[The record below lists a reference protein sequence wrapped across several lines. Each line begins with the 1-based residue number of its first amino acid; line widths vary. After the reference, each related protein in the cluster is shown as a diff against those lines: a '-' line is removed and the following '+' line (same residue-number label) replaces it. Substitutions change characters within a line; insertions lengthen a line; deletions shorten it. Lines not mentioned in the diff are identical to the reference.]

1 MTPLMCGSWN
11 SRHSCRRTAI
21 FSRPAP
27 ERAAPPSPP
36 RDWSALGESALLLGG
51 RGVNPRCRERASQ
64 RPLKQ
69 RLARLKKP
77 ARRRPRRYW
86 WLPLPRARPLLPAQP
101 MAARGGRVRTAWGG
115 GGAWAAVEREIR
127 SAAVG
132 AAAAMALPALQ
143 RLESLKYAELQQL
156 AKAAGLK
163 ANLRGDKLLKALK
176 QHFQGRKEENE
187 NMDAERS
194 ASASMNSD
202 ELSCQKEFKPDPAC
216 FVTKRCKEKKATR
229 KKKNSSEEI
238 KTSEETTGL
247 SAEKEEHSEMKENEV
262 PHGEHE
268 KGQMVFQNEEP
279 VIKKRAIENPGMATG
294 EKDQPEK
301 TSIKSTGVERDIH
314 PAGGKIPLYVG
325 RASRSGKTGMKAT
338 TPNFKKLHEAHFKKM
353 ESIADY
359 IERKKKMI
367 ENCSSS
373 LNEVKKHTAGKTFLF
388 SPNPERGRLSA
399 TCTPSNLRRSPR
411 SLLNTA
417 SQSILSRKSSFNPSV
432 LSTTKMNVRFSEA
445 TKDNEH
451 KRSLT
456 KTPSRMSPYLEF
468 CTPDSQKSCKLLSRK
483 DSKKDTRNNDLAAS
497 KVVTPF
503 KFAAHSA
510 EPTSTK
516 KTFDLKA
523 SLSRPLRYQPHKG
536 RLKPWGESKENTA
549 INKSVSRNISS
560 RKKDYKQPHLQT
572 REERREKHEQERK
585 KKKAQVLGNRR
596 GLSVG

>member
-1 MTPLMCGSWN
+1 
-11 SRHSCRRTAI
+11 
-21 FSRPAP
+21 
-27 ERAAPPSPP
+27 
-36 RDWSALGESALLLGG
+36 
-51 RGVNPRCRERASQ
+51 
-64 RPLKQ
+64 
-69 RLARLKKP
+69 
-77 ARRRPRRYW
+77 
-86 WLPLPRARPLLPAQP
+86 
-101 MAARGGRVRTAWGG
+101 
-115 GGAWAAVEREIR
+115 
-127 SAAVG
+127 
-132 AAAAMALPALQ
+132 MALPALQ

-156 AKAAGLK
+156 AKAVGLK

-176 QHFQGRKEENE
+176 QHFQGIKEESE
-187 NMDAERS
+187 NTDAEKS
-194 ASASMNSD
+194 ASASMNT
-202 ELSCQKEFKPDPAC
+202 ELSCQKEFKPDPVC
-216 FVTKRCKEKKATR
+216 FVTKRSKEKKATR
-229 KKKNSSEEI
+229 KKKNSREEI
-238 KTSEETTGL
+238 KTKEETTGL

-262 PHGEHE
+262 PHGEQE

-279 VIKKRAIENPGMATG
+279 VIKKRAIENSGMATG
-294 EKDQPEK
+294 EKEQPEK
-301 TSIKSTGVERDIH
+301 TSTKGTREECDIH
-314 PAGGKIPLYVG
+314 PVGGKIPIHVG

-373 LNEVKKHTAGKTFLF
+373 LNEVKKRTAGKTFLF

-399 TCTPSNLRRSPR
+399 TCTPSNPRRSPR

-456 KTPSRMSPYLEF
+456 KTPSRMSPYLNEF
-468 CTPDSQKSCKLLSRK
+468 CTPDSQKSCKRLSTK
-483 DSKKDTRNNDLAAS
+483 SSKRDTKNNDLAAS

-503 KFAAHSA
+503 KFGAHSA

-536 RLKPWGESKENTA
+536 RLKPWGESKENTV
-549 INKSVSRNISS
+549 INKSVSSNVSS
-560 RKKDYKQPHLQT
+560 RKKDYKQPRLQT